1 MNNGG
6 INRPSLLS
14 GGAQN
19 NGPAPNTG
27 RILAD
32 MEGRQ
37 VAASSRATKDHSPQS
52 RRVWLWVGAGC
63 ALLLAFTSATLWWL
77 SSSTT
82 QDDAEYSLNPDAV
95 PDSSATSVTGHPDAP
110 AAAGSNGAAMI
121 VDAPDTTDANS
132 RNAATPAQALPAT
145 ASTSS
150 SATAA
155 APARET
161 RAQRAPAA
169 ARTAAGSRTQDENLL
184 GTLLG
189 IIKEEES
196 KKKKAAA
203 APQPQTMDDL
213 IAKIEADDKK
223 RADDERVAFEQVAT
237 RKTASTESTI
247 QTQLRACP
255 GANTTK
261 GLECRAKICAGV
273 RGRDPAC
280 PAM

>member
-37 VAASSRATKDHSPQS
+37 VAASSRATKDHSPQR

-63 ALLLAFTSATLWWL
+63 ALLLAFTTATLWWL
-77 SSSTT
+77 SSSPS
-82 QDDAEYSLNPDAV
+82 QDSTEYSLNPDAD
-95 PDSSATSVTGHPDAP
+95 PDSSVTGATGHPDAP
-110 AAAGSNGAAMI
+110 SAAPSDGAAMI
-121 VDAPDTTDANS
+121 VDAPETADAKS
-132 RNAATPAQALPAT
+132 RNAAAAPQAA
-145 ASTSS
+145 A
-150 SATAA
+150 AIA
-155 APARET
+155 APASTPRDP
-161 RAQRAPAA
+161 RAQRAPASARPA
-169 ARTAAGSRTQDENLL
+169 ASSKSPDDNLL

-196 KKKKAAA
+196 KKKKSAAT
-203 APQPQTMDDL
+203 PQPQTMDDL

>member
-37 VAASSRATKDHSPQS
+37 VAASSRATKDRPVHS
-52 RRVWLWVGAGC
+52 RRVWLWAGACC
-63 ALLLAFTSATLWWL
+63 ALLLAFTTATLWWL
-77 SSSTT
+77 SSSAS
-82 QDDAEYSLNPDAV
+82 QDSAEYSLNPDAN
-95 PDSSATSVTGHPDAP
+95 PDSSGSATGHPDAP
-110 AAAGSNGAAMI
+110 SAAPNDGAAMI
-121 VDAPDTTDANS
+121 VDAPETADAKS
-132 RNAATPAQALPAT
+132 RNAAAAPPASTAANSAPAPAAT
-145 ASTSS
+145 ARD
-150 SATAA
+150 A
-155 APARET
+155 
-161 RAQRAPAA
+161 RAQRATASARPAA
-169 ARTAAGSRTQDENLL
+169 TGRGQDENLL

-223 RADDERVAFEQVAT
+223 RADDERVAFEQVGT
-237 RKTASTESTI
+237 RRTASTESTI

-273 RGRDPAC
+273 RGKDPAC

>member
-37 VAASSRATKDHSPQS
+37 VAASSRATKDRPTQR
-52 RRVWLWVGAGC
+52 RRVWLWVGACC
-63 ALLLAFTSATLWWL
+63 ALLLSFTTATLWWL
-77 SSSTT
+77 SSSAS
-82 QDDAEYSLNPDAV
+82 QDSTEYSLNPDAN
-95 PDSSATSVTGHPDAP
+95 PDSSVTGATGHPDAP
-110 AAAGSNGAAMI
+110 YAAPSDGAAMI
-121 VDAPDTTDANS
+121 IDAPDSADAKN
-132 RNAATPAQALPAT
+132 RNETPPAVEAAAANATPAPAARDARVQRT
-145 ASTSS
+145 
-150 SATAA
+150 TAA
-155 APARET
+155 ARP
-161 RAQRAPAA
+161 
-169 ARTAAGSRTQDENLL
+169 AAGSRNADENLL

-196 KKKKAAA
+196 KKKKSAA

-261 GLECRAKICAGV
+261 GLECRAKICASV

>member
-37 VAASSRATKDHSPQS
+37 VAASSRATKDRPPHS
-52 RRVWLWVGAGC
+52 RRVWLWVGACC
-63 ALLLAFTSATLWWL
+63 ALLLATGTATLWWL
-77 SSSTT
+77 ASSASQDST
-82 QDDAEYSLNPDAV
+82 EYSLNPDAN
-95 PDSSATSVTGHPDAP
+95 PDLSVTGATGHPDAP
-110 AAAGSNGAAMI
+110 SAAPSDGAAMI
-121 VDAPDTTDANS
+121 VDAPETADAKS
-132 RNAATPAQALPAT
+132 RNAATASPEAATTNASPAPT
-145 ASTSS
+145 ARD
-150 SATAA
+150 A
-155 APARET
+155 
-161 RAQRAPAA
+161 RAQRTPAA
-169 ARTAAGSRTQDENLL
+169 ARPAAGSKNPDDNLL

-196 KKKKAAA
+196 KKKRSAA

-223 RADDERVAFEQVAT
+223 RADDERLAFDQVAT